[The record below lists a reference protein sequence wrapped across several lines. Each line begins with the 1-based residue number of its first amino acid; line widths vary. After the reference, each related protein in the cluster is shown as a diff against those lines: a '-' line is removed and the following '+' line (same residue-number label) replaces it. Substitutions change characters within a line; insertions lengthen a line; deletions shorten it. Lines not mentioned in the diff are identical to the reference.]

1 MLRLRSEGITWQQVD
16 DELVVLDLEGS
27 TYMSVNPGGALLWHR
42 LVEGAEIEDLVLI
55 LRDTYD
61 IDEPQ
66 ARQDALSF
74 VDDLRGRGFL
84 IS

>member
-1 MLRLRSEGITWQQVD
+1 M
-16 DELVVLDLEGS
+16 
-27 TYMSVNPGGALLWHR
+27 LWHR